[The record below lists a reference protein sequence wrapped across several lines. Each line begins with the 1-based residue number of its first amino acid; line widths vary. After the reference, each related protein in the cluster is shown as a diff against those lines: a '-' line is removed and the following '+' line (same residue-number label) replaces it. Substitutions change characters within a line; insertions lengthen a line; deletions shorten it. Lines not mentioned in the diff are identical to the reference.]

1 MRTMTIAPTR
11 RLTYVWAI
19 TIAITIVASW
29 LGRSTRVHGHYVGST
44 EVTVI
49 VLAIVLV
56 KCRLIIRTF
65 MEVRTAPTWL
75 RRATD
80 LWLVLFWGTVL
91 ALYLS

>member
-1 MRTMTIAPTR
+1 MTTTPTKR
-11 RLTYVWAI
+11 PTYVWAI

-29 LGRSTRVHGHYVGST
+29 LGRTTQVNGYYVASTT
-44 EVTVI
+44 VTVI
-49 VLAIVLV
+49 VLAIALV

-75 RRATD
+75 RRSTD
-80 LWLVLFWGTVL
+80 LWLILFWGAVL